1 MAEEKKT
8 VKAATAPKKAPA
20 PKKEAA
26 PAKEVAPKKETA
38 PKKDVA
44 PVKEAAPKKDATPA
58 KAAAPKAKAAGG
70 KKGAPMMINN
80 RVVVQSKAPLYSAQH
95 KKGAAPY
102 AISKEQVKVTLVKS
116 TIGSI
121 EVHIRTV
128 EALGLK
134 KIGQSKVFKK
144 SPALDGMLFRVRHL
158 IKVEEVK

>member
-1 MAEEKKT
+1 MAEENK
-8 VKAATAPKKAPA
+8 VKAAA

-26 PAKEVAPKKETA
+26 PKAAADKIAVVPKVKKEVAPKAKT
-38 PKKDVA
+38 KSNA
-44 PVKEAAPKKDATPA
+44 PV
-58 KAAAPKAKAAGG
+58 
-70 KKGAPMMINN
+70 MHNN
-80 RVVVQSKAPLYSAQH
+80 RVVVRSKTPLYNAQH
-95 KKGAAPY
+95 KKGTAPY
-102 AISKEQVKVTLVKS
+102 AICKEEVKVTLVKS

-121 EVHIRTV
+121 EVHIRTI